1 MLIYQNLE
9 GFRNRSP
16 FGFLYS
22 YLSTAGTRWV
32 LHIKR
37 ITMLC
42 PKALPV
48 FWYDLIHPNTCNI
61 PGNWL
66 IPIGFTSCW
75 FISGLKNLHSLAYFF
90 NTGME
95 GQTSSTRRWNKMWC
109 AKENFFTLFFCTAL
123 RSIPG
128 PYPPTRDQT
137 HWPAHWELGSLN
149 HWSSSDI
156 SKKKKKKHTL
166 LQSIGSPTSISIL
179 LLKNLGQLLQSK
191 LKMNQN
197 CYLKVFK

>member
-1 MLIYQNLE
+1 
-9 GFRNRSP
+9 
-16 FGFLYS
+16 
-22 YLSTAGTRWV
+22 
-32 LHIKR
+32 
-37 ITMLC
+37 MLC

-75 FISGLKNLHSLAYFF
+75 FIWGKNLHSLAYFF
-90 NTGME
+90 NTVE

-109 AKENFFTLFFCTAL
+109 AKENFFTLFFCRTTKYA
-123 RSIPG
+123 G

-137 HWPAHWELGSLN
+137 HGQHIGSLGVLTTDLPAT
-149 HWSSSDI
+149 SQ
-156 SKKKKKKHTL
+156 KKKKKKHTL

-179 LLKNLGQLLQSK
+179 LPEKSWGNYSRVNSK
-191 LKMNQN
+191 WTKTAIW
-197 CYLKVFK
+197 VFK